1 MADTNGDLYT
11 AKDEAYPNEGVGIV
25 TADAIVYPLINQAR
39 SPHRFVVNERL
50 VHEAQQELKGQG
62 HTPVTFYHTHPAS
75 PPSPSARDE
84 LWMKEHPNQV
94 MMIVGKPGIAGW
106 VWTDRLHSLG
116 KIPKG

>member
-1 MADTNGDLYT
+1 MADASTALYE
-11 AKDEAYPNEGVGIV
+11 ARDKAYPNEGVGIV
-25 TADAIVYPLINQAR
+25 TIDCIVYPLINQAR
-39 SPHRFVVNERL
+39 SATRFIVNERL

-84 LWMKEHPNQV
+84 LWLEEHPNQV
-94 MMIVGKPGIAGW
+94 MMIVGKSGIASW